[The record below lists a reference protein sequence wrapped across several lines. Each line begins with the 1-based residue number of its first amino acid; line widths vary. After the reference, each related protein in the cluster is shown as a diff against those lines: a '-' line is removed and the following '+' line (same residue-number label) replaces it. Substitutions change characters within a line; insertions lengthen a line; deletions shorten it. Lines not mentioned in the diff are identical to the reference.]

1 NGWLTDVVNAATK
14 GATGDYE
21 IAKSI
26 FDYVRDNMTC
36 TNYNRVYMDKTLKN
50 ILKDKSG
57 SEAEINLL
65 LTAMLNKAGFAA
77 DPVMLSTRSHGYTN
91 ELYPLM
97 SKFNKI
103 ISRLYLNGD
112 YVFLDASQPRLGFGK
127 LGYESYNG
135 HARVINPTATPV
147 NFL

>member
-1 NGWLTDVVNAATK
+1 
-14 GATGDYE
+14 
-21 IAKSI
+21 
-26 FDYVRDNMTC
+26 
-36 TNYNRVYMDKTLKN
+36 
-50 ILKDKSG
+50 
-57 SEAEINLL
+57 L

-135 HARVINPTATPV
+135 HARVINPTATYINIVGDYIGEGKGARVFNINDDKKKLLGTLQLIPRIYESCEIRRNIKESGKV
-147 NFL
+147 ILNAYIK